1 MQDLFLS
8 GAKGALHSPSDK
20 LHWDKLVQQFCKT
33 DATVDLCHTLNRI
46 TWKTATQ
53 KAKVQG
59 IHFHFL
65 REKYSCLSNFKNF
78 DRTSPLQGGKGG
90 VHSPISFKH

>member
-1 MQDLFLS
+1 MQKLFLS

-33 DATVDLCHTLNRI
+33 DAIVDLCHTLNRI

-59 IHFHFL
+59 IHFNLL
-65 REKYSCLSNFKNF
+65 REKHS
-78 DRTSPLQGGKGG
+78 SPKQ
-90 VHSPISFKH
+90 F